1 MTDSGADN
9 RPVALVTGSS
19 SGLGAALAAALTAD
33 GYRVIGAGRNRPADV
48 PQEEFIVA
56 DFARPDAVGAVEAE
70 LRRRTGRLDLL
81 VNNAGFGAYAAW
93 EELPEAELR
102 RMFEVD
108 FFAPVALTA
117 TLLPLLKDSKGAIV
131 NIASVAAKAPVPCM
145 GAYCAAKA
153 ALAQFSETLHAET
166 RIHGITVLTVYP
178 GRISTGFS
186 ARAVQMRE
194 CPETPGSRIDPGVF
208 ARRVLRQ
215 LKTRRRALVFPFWYR
230 FFIVFTRL
238 CPELY
243 DRCALKVWKLR

>member
-1 MTDSGADN
+1 
-9 RPVALVTGSS
+9 
-19 SGLGAALAAALTAD
+19 
-33 GYRVIGAGRNRPADV
+33 
-48 PQEEFIVA
+48 
-56 DFARPDAVGAVEAE
+56 
-70 LRRRTGRLDLL
+70 
-81 VNNAGFGAYAAW
+81 
-93 EELPEAELR
+93 
-102 RMFEVD
+102 
-108 FFAPVALTA
+108 
-117 TLLPLLKDSKGAIV
+117 
-131 NIASVAAKAPVPCM
+131 M